1 MKDRISDKNLV
12 NFLKQYRPN
21 VPEPAPDF
29 EQELLAAID
38 RNDAAARE
46 FNYLGEPP
54 FTQSSK
60 RSGIVC
66 FSKWTFPSAIVA
78 GLLVFWSGYRAFDTA
93 QLPENETA
101 KLEVFLVNNW
111 EGVLNDSPGENSLDR
126 PQTDWLTF
134 SYAADTEPATNN

>member
-1 MKDRISDKNLV
+1 MKDRISDKKLV

-21 VPEPAPDF
+21 VPEAAPDF

-38 RNDAAARE
+38 RNDAAATELNSR
-46 FNYLGEPP
+46 GEPQV
-54 FTQSSK
+54 TRSSK

-66 FSKWTFPSAIVA
+66 FPKWAFPSAIVA
-78 GLLVFWSGYRAFDTA
+78 GLLVFWSGYRGFDTA
-93 QLPENETA
+93 QLPDNETA
-101 KLEVFLVNNW
+101 KLEAFLVSNW

-134 SYAADTEPATNN
+134 TYAGDTEPPTNN